1 MEDRVNMVIDIR
13 ELGIKSIPVNF
24 LNPIPGTP
32 YENVPMLSQEEMRRI
47 VAVFRCLIP
56 DAAIRLAGGRGLLK
70 DKGRA
75 CFQSGANAAI
85 SGDMLTT
92 SGMTIE
98 KDIVA
103 EALKQKIAVYGLESY
118 GKKQEYP
125 SILLGFATLTNEEIT
140 EGISLL
146 KAISYHSTVPSP

>member
-1 MEDRVNMVIDIR
+1 T
-13 ELGIKSIPVNF
+13 G
-24 LNPIPGTP
+24 
-32 YENVPMLSQEEMRRI
+32 
-47 VAVFRCLIP
+47 A
-56 DAAIRLAGGRGLLK
+56 DAGLHVVLQYPK
-70 DKGRA
+70 Y
-75 CFQSGANAAI
+75 F
-85 SGDMLTT
+85 T
-92 SGMTIE
+92 E